1 MGVMPIPCPHF
12 KITIVKR
19 SQGQSA
25 VAGAAY
31 QSGERLFS
39 EYDQK
44 TKFYNKKKELVH
56 AEIMLPSH
64 APPGYAD
71 RATLWNAVEAVENQW
86 NSQLARRIVLAFP
99 VEVPKEQY
107 LSMIKEFCQEQ
118 FVSKGMIADF
128 AIHDKGDGNP
138 HAHILLTV
146 RPLDEQGRW
155 QYKTEKEYLCMRN
168 GEERGFTAAEFR
180 AAQNEGWEKQYPYK
194 VGKKK
199 VYMTPSAA
207 EAQGLIRADKH
218 PKSTRYGRQN
228 PISERWNSE
237 EQLVT
242 WRAAWADVTNLYLER
257 AGRAERIDHRSNAA
271 RGLDEQPTI
280 HEGVTAR
287 ALERKGII
295 ADRCE
300 INRQIK
306 ADNALL
312 RELKAAVRKLAQAV
326 KNTLP
331 VIAEAMEKLR
341 ANMIV
346 FRYQLRHIGR
356 GRQRMK
362 DYIHAVQPNLVRYTE
377 LVQEIRGKGKERKS
391 LLAQKKETPLY
402 LIPKQCELSRHIAEL
417 TEELE
422 ELKSEKDMLLHS
434 LECSDDAGIAAVKK
448 DISTMEAALKKLSQ
462 QEEKYTAEL
471 NDALQQYADLKTQ
484 SAEFDPDELQDARL
498 DLRPAME
505 RSVVD
510 RVQSAYG
517 DKYDYLM
524 MYDSKRDV
532 ADILHE
538 ETEARSIREHL
549 RQKQQAQQKQNKKN
563 SRDTWER

>member
-1 MGVMPIPCPHF
+1 MAIYHLEAKVVSRGAG
-12 KITIVKR
+12 R
-19 SQGQSA
+19 SA
-25 VAGAAY
+25 VAASAY
-31 QSGERLFS
+31 LSCSRLYNDYDGIQHDYTKKQGLVWQQMFLP
-39 EYDQK
+39 EY
-44 TKFYNKKKELVH
+44 
-56 AEIMLPSH
+56 
-64 APPGYAD
+64 APQEWQD
-71 RATLWNAVEAVENQW
+71 REKLWNAVEEVETAKD
-86 NSQLARRIVLAFP
+86 SRLAREFVVALPIELNR
-99 VEVPKEQY
+99 EQQIE
-107 LSMIKEFCQEQ
+107 LLQDFIREQ
-118 FVSKGMIADF
+118 FVSHGMCADA
-128 AIHDKGDGNP
+128 AIHDTDGHNP

-271 RGLDEQPTI
+271 RGQDEQPTI

>member
-1 MGVMPIPCPHF
+1 MAKQIAYGEDARKALLNGINQLADTV
-12 KITIVKR
+12 KITLGPKGRNVVLDKKFGAPLITNDGVTIAKEIELDDAFENMGAQLVKEV
-19 SQGQSA
+19 A
-25 VAGAAY
+25 TKTNDVAGD
-31 QSGERLFS
+31 G
-39 EYDQK
+39 
-44 TKFYNKKKELVH
+44 TTT
-56 AEIMLPSH
+56 
-64 APPGYAD
+64 
-71 RATLWNAVEAVENQW
+71 ATLLAQALIREGMKNVTAGANPMVLKNGIQKAVDTAVEAIGK
-86 NSQLARRIVLAFP
+86 NS
-99 VEVPKEQY
+99 
-107 LSMIKEFCQEQ
+107 
-118 FVSKGMIADF
+118 
-128 AIHDKGDGNP
+128 
-138 HAHILLTV
+138 
-146 RPLDEQGRW
+146 
-155 QYKTEKEYLCMRN
+155 
-168 GEERGFTAAEFR
+168 
-180 AAQNEGWEKQYPYK
+180 
-194 VGKKK
+194 KK
-199 VYMTPSAA
+199 VDGTHDIARVASVSAGN
-207 EAQGLIRADKH
+207 EFIG
-218 PKSTRYGRQN
+218 
-228 PISERWNSE
+228 
-237 EQLVT
+237 
-242 WRAAWADVTNLYLER
+242 NL
-257 AGRAERIDHRSNAA
+257 
-271 RGLDEQPTI
+271 
-280 HEGVTAR
+280 
-287 ALERKGII
+287 
-295 ADRCE
+295 
-300 INRQIK
+300 
-306 ADNALL
+306 
-312 RELKAAVRKLAQAV
+312 
-326 KNTLP
+326 
-331 VIAEAMEKLR
+331 IAEAMEKLR